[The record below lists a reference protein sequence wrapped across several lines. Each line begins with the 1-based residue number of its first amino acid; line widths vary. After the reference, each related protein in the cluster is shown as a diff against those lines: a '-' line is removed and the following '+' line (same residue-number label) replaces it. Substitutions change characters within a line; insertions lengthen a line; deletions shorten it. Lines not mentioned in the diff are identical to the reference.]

1 MIRSARSC
9 AAKGRQ
15 ETAAR
20 ASRLPVRRE
29 NAVGTVDVIQAQN
42 RRAVEANTRVAAKE
56 ERRVADN
63 PNLTEN
69 PASTGYMVGTD
80 LPFRAKNPLPVVN
93 TGRDRLEN
101 RASMA

>member
-1 MIRSARSC
+1 M
-9 AAKGRQ
+9 
-15 ETAAR
+15 
-20 ASRLPVRRE
+20 
-29 NAVGTVDVIQAQN
+29 GTVDAIQTQN

-56 ERRVADN
+56 ERRVVDN
-63 PNLTEN
+63 PNSIEN
-69 PASTGYMVGTD
+69 PASTGHMVGTD

>member
-1 MIRSARSC
+1 M
-9 AAKGRQ
+9 
-15 ETAAR
+15 
-20 ASRLPVRRE
+20 
-29 NAVGTVDVIQAQN
+29 GTVDEITAQN
-42 RRAVEANTRVAAKE
+42 RRAVEANTRAVAKE

-63 PNLTEN
+63 PNSIKN
-69 PASTGYMVGTD
+69 PASTGHMVGTD